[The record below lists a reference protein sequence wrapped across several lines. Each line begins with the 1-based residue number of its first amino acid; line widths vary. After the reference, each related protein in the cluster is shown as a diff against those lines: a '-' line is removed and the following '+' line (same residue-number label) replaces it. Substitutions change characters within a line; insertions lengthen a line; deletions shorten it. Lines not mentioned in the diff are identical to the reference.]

1 MHRKYGPGLVDM
13 KDHIRRSRLQAT
25 DPMADGAGVDVINGV
40 AIDLESPLSFTVGL
54 AAGL

>member
-1 MHRKYGPGLVDM
+1 M